1 MIKKVYVPKYIY
13 VVSSVVS
20 NFLIFLISLIVLV
33 GVGIV
38 LKVEPTMYLV
48 QAWIPLAILFVMS
61 LGVSLILATLSVFFR
76 DVEYIWGVACMLVM
90 YASAIFYQPD
100 RVINTGNGWIFG
112 VNPVY
117 MCISNFREAVLYGT
131 PLDAHYCITSA
142 VISVVLLIVGILFF
156 NKKQDEFIL
165 YV

>member
-1 MIKKVYVPKYIY
+1 MAV
-13 VVSSVVS
+13 
-20 NFLIFLISLIVLV
+20 N
-33 GVGIV
+33 
-38 LKVEPTMYLV
+38 
-48 QAWIPLAILFVMS
+48 
-61 LGVSLILATLSVFFR
+61 
-76 DVEYIWGVACMLVM
+76 
-90 YASAIFYQPD
+90 
-100 RVINTGNGWIFG
+100 IFG

>member
-1 MIKKVYVPKYIY
+1 MYKRQ
-13 VVSSVVS
+13 
-20 NFLIFLISLIVLV
+20 VLV
-33 GVGIV
+33 GVGAV
-38 LKVEPTMYLV
+38 LHVQPTIYVV
-48 QAWIPLAILFVMS
+48 QAIVPLFILLIMTTGIS
-61 LGVSLILATLSVFFR
+61 MILATLNVFFR
-76 DVEYIWGVACMLVM
+76 DIEYIWSVFTMLIM